1 MNENSFFKLFSHNIP
16 VLGRDMSV
24 VYNLQKSKLIY
35 IPNSMFKVLDLM
47 KQKTV
52 KEVRANIDIE
62 SLPLFDEYL
71 IFLKKYD
78 LGFFT
83 LFPEEFPEMN
93 MQWFSPNEIISAII
107 EYDATDGGYDLSDA
121 LNQLEDLTCF
131 HIELRIKNAIAPCL
145 DRINQWTE
153 GKIFKSINIVIEYN
167 ASIDNLL
174 ADFYKKNDKIDWILV
189 YNAHKNSNKKSK
201 DSIKYTSLS
210 LSSKE
215 LIFPSDQYIISVK
228 YFTEALQFHPLFN
241 KKVCIDSLGN
251 LKNDLRFHQSFGN
264 INNLTIKAALQT
276 TGLKDLWFA
285 APDKVIEYKDD
296 VLRYCKLYTDNLEP
310 VGDGYYKVARY

>member
-16 VLGRDMSV
+16 VLGKDMSV
-24 VYNLQKSKLIY
+24 LYNLQKSKLIY
-35 IPNSMFKVLDLM
+35 IPNSMFEVLVLM
-47 KQKTV
+47 KKRTV
-52 KEVRANIDIE
+52 REVKANVDTE
-62 SLPLFDEYL
+62 FLPLFDEYL
-71 IFLKKYD
+71 AFLKKND

-93 MQWFSPNEIISAII
+93 MQWHSPNEIISANI
-107 EYDATDGGYDLSDA
+107 EHDATDSRYDLNDVF
-121 LNQLEDLTCF
+121 NQLEDLTCF
-131 HIELRIKNAIAPCL
+131 HIELRIRNATASCL

-153 GKIFKSINIVIEYN
+153 GKIFKSINIIMGYD
-167 ASIDNLL
+167 ATIDNLL
-174 ADFYKKNDKIDWILV
+174 TDFYKKNDKIDWILV
-189 YNAHKNSNKKSK
+189 YNAQKDSAKKSG

-210 LSSKE
+210 LSSQE

-241 KKVCIDSLGN
+241 KKVCIDYLGN
-251 LKNDLRFHQSFGN
+251 LKNDLRFHKSFGN

-276 TGLKDLWFA
+276 TGFKDLWFA

-296 VLRYCKLYTDNLEP
+296 VLRYCKLYIDNLEP
-310 VGDGYYKVARY
+310 IGDGYYKVAGY